1 MKEIYHSL
9 HVHLFLKDTIGG
21 LIKKQKKYVGS
32 SPLPTIPWGLQGT
45 LKNPHTSHQEPL
57 RALCSGIVMW
67 SWSIKLLSSEWRIFD
82 QTNR

>member
-1 MKEIYHSL
+1 MKAL
-9 HVHLFLKDTIGG
+9 
-21 LIKKQKKYVGS
+21 

-45 LKNPHTSHQEPL
+45 LKNPHTSHQESL
-57 RALCSGIVMW
+57 RALCSGNVMW